1 MKTKTLSYTP
11 ILFCILILW
20 SACKDDADAP
30 LRFYDS
36 KYEVPM
42 GGRRYLG
49 IESGNVDYSLE
60 IGNPSIA
67 SAGIESGW
75 SGVPAGRMIYI
86 SGILTGSTYL
96 KVTDNATQETLTL
109 PIKVVDY
116 YEDLNLIHGSSSL
129 RPNGDENLL
138 PGVDDIFLVSN
149 AARDAYFFKQ
159 GQRTAFSSGLELITK
174 GTYALKQEDEN
185 KATLTLTFSLDAS
198 PATEHHFTVWGNTYL
213 LHRLDKNLHLNWG
226 TPPIGETRTSPAP
239 PPAYTLEEITE
250 GAEPGTGRQVGFI
263 LNYKE
268 IPTGILP

>member
-42 GGRRYLG
+42 GGKRYLG
-49 IESGNVDYSLE
+49 LESGNGDYSLE
-60 IGNPSIA
+60 IGDSRIA

-185 KATLTLTFSLDAS
+185 KATLTLGCLTGYGTPFHRMGKHVPAS
-198 PATEHHFTVWGNTYL
+198 PAGQELTSELGHAAHWRNTDITCPASG
-213 LHRLDKNLHLNWG
+213 LH
-226 TPPIGETRTSPAP
+226 
-239 PPAYTLEEITE
+239 
-250 GAEPGTGRQVGFI
+250 TGRNNGRSR
-263 LNYKE
+263 
-268 IPTGILP
+268 TGNRQTGRFHSEL

>member
-1 MKTKTLSYTP
+1 MPPCGFTTANTKCPWEEDATSESKVETETTLWKSEIP
-11 ILFCILILW
+11 A
-20 SACKDDADAP
+20 SQVP
-30 LRFYDS
+30 ES
-36 KYEVPM
+36 K
-42 GGRRYLG
+42 
-49 IESGNVDYSLE
+49 
-60 IGNPSIA
+60 A
-67 SAGIESGW
+67 A
-75 SGVPAGRMIYI
+75 
-86 SGILTGSTYL
+86 GSTYL

-174 GTYALKQEDEN
+174 GTYALKQEEDN

-198 PATEHHFTVWGNTYL
+198 PATEHHFTVWGNAYL

>member
-49 IESGNVDYSLE
+49 IESGNGDYSLE
-60 IGNPSIA
+60 IGNPRIA

-96 KVTDNATQETLTL
+96 KVTDNAPQETLTQGSRQCHTVG
-109 PIKVVDY
+109 KVQFHLQRQGTAVHKGIAVFQSGPVIEFFIGPVY
-116 YEDLNLIHGSSSL
+116 RLISGQCRSSKI
-129 RPNGDENLL
+129 EEEH
-138 PGVDDIFLVSN
+138 
-149 AARDAYFFKQ
+149 
-159 GQRTAFSSGLELITK
+159 FS
-174 GTYALKQEDEN
+174 
-185 KATLTLTFSLDAS
+185 
-198 PATEHHFTVWGNTYL
+198 
-213 LHRLDKNLHLNWG
+213 R
-226 TPPIGETRTSPAP
+226 IG
-239 PPAYTLEEITE
+239 
-250 GAEPGTGRQVGFI
+250 
-263 LNYKE
+263 KE
-268 IPTGILP
+268 IQVISAFCRKLRRRDGHMTVTVFHMQVFRSIYPFVPAFGIT

>member
-1 MKTKTLSYTP
+1 
-11 ILFCILILW
+11 
-20 SACKDDADAP
+20 
-30 LRFYDS
+30 
-36 KYEVPM
+36 M

-49 IESGNVDYSLE
+49 IESGNGDYSLE
-60 IGNPSIA
+60 IGNPRIA

-159 GQRTAFSSGLELITK
+159 GQRTETAKSRRRFDVRTKCSSNAGKYKRDTFLS
-174 GTYALKQEDEN
+174 YPEN
-185 KATLTLTFSLDAS
+185 GRTGNVSL
-198 PATEHHFTVWGNTYL
+198 L
-213 LHRLDKNLHLNWG
+213 
-226 TPPIGETRTSPAP
+226 
-239 PPAYTLEEITE
+239 
-250 GAEPGTGRQVGFI
+250 
-263 LNYKE
+263 
-268 IPTGILP
+268 

>member
-1 MKTKTLSYTP
+1 
-11 ILFCILILW
+11 
-20 SACKDDADAP
+20 
-30 LRFYDS
+30 
-36 KYEVPM
+36 M

-49 IESGNVDYSLE
+49 IESGNGDYSLE
-60 IGNPSIA
+60 IGNPRIA
-67 SAGIESGW
+67 SAGVESGW

-159 GQRTAFSSGLELITK
+159 GQQTAFFIGTRTDHQRNLCTETRRRQQSHADSYLFIGCLTGYGTPFHRMGKRVPASSTGQEFTSKLGHAAHCRNTDITRTASGL
-174 GTYALKQEDEN
+174 
-185 KATLTLTFSLDAS
+185 
-198 PATEHHFTVWGNTYL
+198 H
-213 LHRLDKNLHLNWG
+213 
-226 TPPIGETRTSPAP
+226 
-239 PPAYTLEEITE
+239 
-250 GAEPGTGRQVGFI
+250 TGRNNGRSR
-263 LNYKE
+263 
-268 IPTGILP
+268 TGNRQTGRFHSEL

>member
-30 LRFYDS
+30 CGFTTANTKCPWRKTLPRNR
-36 KYEVPM
+36 KWK
-42 GGRRYLG
+42 RRLL
-49 IESGNVDYSLE
+49 SGNRKSPHRKCRNRKRLE
-60 IGNPSIA
+60 RS
-67 SAGIESGW
+67 S
-75 SGVPAGRMIYI
+75 AGRMIYI

-174 GTYALKQEDEN
+174 GTYALKQEEDN
-185 KATLTLTFSLDAS
+185 KATLTLTFSLM
-198 PATEHHFTVWGNTYL
+198 P
-213 LHRLDKNLHLNWG
+213 HRLRN
-226 TPPIGETRTSPAP
+226 TISPYGETRTCF
-239 PPAYTLEEITE
+239 
-250 GAEPGTGRQVGFI
+250 TGWTRTYI
-263 LNYKE
+263 
-268 IPTGILP
+268 

>member
-49 IESGNVDYSLE
+49 LESGNGDYSLE
-60 IGNPSIA
+60 IGDSRIA

-96 KVTDNATQETLTL
+96 KVTDNATQETHTL

-138 PGVDDIFLVSN
+138 PGVDDIFL
-149 AARDAYFFKQ
+149 
-159 GQRTAFSSGLELITK
+159 E
-174 GTYALKQEDEN
+174 
-185 KATLTLTFSLDAS
+185 
-198 PATEHHFTVWGNTYL
+198 
-213 LHRLDKNLHLNWG
+213 
-226 TPPIGETRTSPAP
+226 IGRTSCR
-239 PPAYTLEEITE
+239 E
-250 GAEPGTGRQVGFI
+250 RV
-263 LNYKE
+263 
-268 IPTGILP
+268 

>member
-49 IESGNVDYSLE
+49 IESGNGDYSLE
-60 IGNPSIA
+60 IGNPRIA

-159 GQRTAFSSGLELITK
+159 GQQTAFSSGLELITK
-174 GTYALKQEDEN
+174 GTYALKQGHTDPYFLIGC
-185 KATLTLTFSLDAS
+185 LTGYGTPFHRMGKRVPAS
-198 PATEHHFTVWGNTYL
+198 PAGQELTSELGHAAHWRNTDITCPASG
-213 LHRLDKNLHLNWG
+213 LH
-226 TPPIGETRTSPAP
+226 
-239 PPAYTLEEITE
+239 
-250 GAEPGTGRQVGFI
+250 TGRNNGRSR
-263 LNYKE
+263 
-268 IPTGILP
+268 TGNRQTGRFHSEL

>member
-49 IESGNVDYSLE
+49 IESGNGDYSLE
-60 IGNPSIA
+60 IGNPRIA

-185 KATLTLTFSLDAS
+185 KA
-198 PATEHHFTVWGNTYL
+198 
-213 LHRLDKNLHLNWG
+213 RL
-226 TPPIGETRTSPAP
+226 R
-239 PPAYTLEEITE
+239 
-250 GAEPGTGRQVGFI
+250 
-263 LNYKE
+263 
-268 IPTGILP
+268 